1 MLFTYKALDAS
12 NRPIN
17 GSIDALNIEVAITS
31 LQRRGFTIS
40 TIQPAAGG
48 SFLKRDLAFWKR
60 VKTKDVVII
69 SRQISTLFEAQISAF
84 KIFRL
89 LATECDNPTLRQVL
103 IAISDDLQGGS
114 SISKA
119 LAKHPQVF
127 SGFFVNMVHSG
138 EEAGKLDQIF
148 GFLADYL
155 ERTYEVTSKA
165 RGALVYPIFVIITF
179 IGVMALMLTTVIPSI
194 SSILTESGQD
204 IPVYTKIVLG
214 ISFFFVEYGWLLL
227 AALVIAV
234 LVLWR
239 FSRTENG
246 RYALSE
252 FKIRFPYVGSLFR
265 KLYLSRISDN
275 MHTQLSAAVP
285 IVRALEITAEVV
297 DNAVFEKALAVAAD
311 EVKGGS
317 SIADAFG
324 KSRVIPGIMIQMIKV
339 GEESG
344 ELGSILE
351 TMARFYRRE
360 VANAVD
366 TLVSLIEPA
375 LIILLGLGVGFLL
388 AAVLI
393 PIYSIVGGGGG

>member
-12 NRPIN
+12 NRPVN
-17 GSIDALNIEVAITS
+17 GSIDALNIEVAITA

-48 SFLKRDLAFWKR
+48 SFFKRDLAFWKR

-89 LATECDNPTLRQVL
+89 LATECDNPILRQVL
-103 IAISDDLQGGS
+103 VAISDDLQGGS

-127 SGFFVNMVHSG
+127 SGFFVNMVRSG

-165 RGALVYPIFVIITF
+165 RGALVYPLFVIITF

-227 AALVIAV
+227 AIVVIAV

-239 FSRTENG
+239 FSKTENG

-252 FKIRFPYVGSLFR
+252 FKIRLPYIGTLFR

-275 MHTQLSAAVP
+275 MHTQLSAAIP

>member
-12 NRPIN
+12 NRSVN
-17 GSIDALNIEVAITS
+17 GSIDALNIEVAITA

-48 SFLKRDLAFWKR
+48 SFLKRDLAFWKHI
-60 VKTKDVVII
+60 KTKDVVII

-89 LATECDNPTLRQVL
+89 LATECDNPILRQVL
-103 IAISDDLQGGS
+103 VAISDDLQGGS

-127 SGFFVNMVHSG
+127 SGFFVNMVRSG

-165 RGALVYPIFVIITF
+165 RGALVYPLFVIITF

-227 AALVIAV
+227 AIVVIAV
-234 LVLWR
+234 LILWR
-239 FSRTENG
+239 FSKTENG
-246 RYALSE
+246 RYTVSE
-252 FKIRFPYVGSLFR
+252 FKIRLPYIGTLFR

-275 MHTQLSAAVP
+275 MHTQLSAAIP

-393 PIYSIVGGGGG
+393 PIYSIVGGGG